1 MLQRSKSPQRPR
13 RTGGQAKVEQ
23 HGVDAAETSP
33 PDVIAE
39 AVAEVLADAAEAPVQ
54 VAATASL
61 AITVPAAAPEPEP
74 ETAATATTEIAE
86 AAGTVAATLEESTP
100 AEAASATT
108 PGTESTHR
116 PARGALTFMENPMQ
130 QANKAA
136 ETMMKAAEEAAEFGR
151 GNVEALTK
159 ATQIYVA
166 GVQDLGRQT
175 FAIMQGLTDHALEGA
190 KALSSVKSLHEA
202 AQIQSNYARAAVE
215 KSVAES
221 AKLGEAAL
229 KLTEEAMAPLT
240 ARVTLASEK
249 VFRPSLAA

>member
-1 MLQRSKSPQRPR
+1 MLQRSKPPQRSR
-13 RTGGQAKVEQ
+13 RSGAQAKVEQ
-23 HGVDAAETSP
+23 TWTDPAEASP
-33 PDVIAE
+33 TEVVTQ
-39 AVAEVLADAAEAPVQ
+39 AVAEVLAEVGATEAPD
-54 VAATASL
+54 AATA
-61 AITVPAAAPEPEP
+61 AVAPEPGAAAP
-74 ETAATATTEIAE
+74 ATRIAE

-100 AEAASATT
+100 AAAASATG

-116 PARGALTFMENPMQ
+116 HARGALTFMETPMQ

-190 KALSSVKSLHEA
+190 KALSGVKSLHEA